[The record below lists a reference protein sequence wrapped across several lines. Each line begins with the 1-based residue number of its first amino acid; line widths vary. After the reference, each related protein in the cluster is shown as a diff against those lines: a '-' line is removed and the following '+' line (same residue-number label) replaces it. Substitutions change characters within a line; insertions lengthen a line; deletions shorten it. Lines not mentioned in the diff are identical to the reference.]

1 MRMGKKSWEVTS
13 LRFVSHSPIPSSVPG
28 SPFSLPKR
36 QAHSSFIAMFP
47 FCLLGAESVASLEER
62 RARTGGE
69 EALKGTAQ
77 KWPKWLLWLVTSLG
91 WTRSLVK
98 LGPFLAL

>member
-1 MRMGKKSWEVTS
+1 MEVTS
-13 LRFVSHSPIPSSVPG
+13 LRFVSHSPILPSSVPG

-98 LGPFLAL
+98 LGPVLAL

>member
-1 MRMGKKSWEVTS
+1 MRMRKKSLEVTS
-13 LRFVSHSPIPSSVPG
+13 LRFVSHSPILPSSVPG

-47 FCLLGAESVASLEER
+47 FCLLGAESVASFEER
-62 RARTGGE
+62 RARRTGGEE

-77 KWPKWLLWLVTSLG
+77 NG
-91 WTRSLVK
+91 RN
-98 LGPFLAL
+98 GFYG

>member
-1 MRMGKKSWEVTS
+1 MRLGKKSLEVIS
-13 LRFVSHSPIPSSVPG
+13 LRFVSHSPILLSVPG

-62 RARTGGE
+62 RARRSGGE
-69 EALKGTAQ
+69 REL
-77 KWPKWLLWLVTSLG
+77 
-91 WTRSLVK
+91 
-98 LGPFLAL
+98 